1 MFISRDAPHSL
12 YECGPRLLLLRK
24 DTSAFSRDVV
34 EAAAPLVWLFDPGS
48 LDPSTLFEPIEQGI
62 QGIDVERELAAG
74 PCVDQLT
81 QFVAVAGARVEERE
95 NQKLRG
101 ASLQLAIQ
109 RPGAD
114 TCHEQ
119 ILCRQA
125 SAVNSSEVDRYYGPI
140 RPSAILM
147 GRQSGCDKQPGDKQP
162 LFERGNRMRKRLIVG
177 FVLLQLVLG
186 PAGAAQNAPA
196 HAAIPVDPIAA
207 VVDAFRTHEV
217 VTLTD
222 PHGNV
227 QIQAFLL
234 SLVRNPRFPDAAN
247 DIVIETAS
255 ARYQDA
261 IDRFVRGDDVEPD
274 ILRKAWEDHTV
285 ANSLGIQAEEFIRAV
300 RAVNTSLTESKRLR
314 VVAGDPPI
322 DWDNVVSRQDHARWI
337 ELRDSYP
344 ADLIRRQVL
353 DRGRRALV
361 VYGQGHLQR
370 RQIATNYDMS
380 AWQAQTVVSLL
391 ERDHAARV
399 FNIWTLN
406 RSVELPERAESWR
419 VPSLALLRGT
429 TLGANDFSL
438 YDRGVGEGSRVGV
451 KAGQLVPIPREEWKV
466 MRMEDQ
472 FDAFLYLG
480 PPAAMTTTSVPTSL
494 CRDAD
499 FVKHRIDRLTR
510 FGPPVEVQNFR
521 KACGL

>member
-1 MFISRDAPHSL
+1 
-12 YECGPRLLLLRK
+12 
-24 DTSAFSRDVV
+24 
-34 EAAAPLVWLFDPGS
+34 
-48 LDPSTLFEPIEQGI
+48 
-62 QGIDVERELAAG
+62 
-74 PCVDQLT
+74 
-81 QFVAVAGARVEERE
+81 
-95 NQKLRG
+95 
-101 ASLQLAIQ
+101 
-109 RPGAD
+109 
-114 TCHEQ
+114 
-119 ILCRQA
+119 
-125 SAVNSSEVDRYYGPI
+125 
-140 RPSAILM
+140 
-147 GRQSGCDKQPGDKQP
+147 
-162 LFERGNRMRKRLIVG
+162 MRKRLFGG
-177 FVLLQLVLG
+177 FVLLQFVLA
-186 PAGAAQNAPA
+186 PAGAAQNAQP
-196 HAAIPVDPIAA
+196 HAATSADPIAA
-207 VVDAFRTHEV
+207 IVEAFRTHDV

-227 QIQAFLL
+227 QIQSFLL
-234 SLVRNPRFPDAAN
+234 SLVRDRRFPDVAN

-261 IDRFVRGDDVEPD
+261 IDRFVRGDDVSPD

-285 ANSLGIQAEEFIRAV
+285 ANSLGVQTEELIRAV
-300 RAVNTSLTESKRLR
+300 RAVNTSLAESNRMR

-322 DWDNVVSRQDHARWI
+322 DWDNVVSRRDHARWI

-353 DRGRRALV
+353 DRGRRTLV

-391 ERDHAARV
+391 ERDHAGRV

-406 RSVELPERAESWR
+406 RSVELPERTELWR

-429 TLGANDFSL
+429 TLGASDFAV
-438 YDRGVGEGSRVGV
+438 YDRGPGDGSRFGV
-451 KAGQLVPIPREEWKV
+451 KAGQLVSIPREEWKV

-480 PPAAMTTTSVPTSL
+480 PPAAMTTTSVPVSL
-494 CRDAD
+494 CKDAD
-499 FVKHRIDRLTR
+499 FVKRRIDRLTR